1 MASVAEIIGLKTPT
15 PTALDTAGIRA
26 QWSQRLREQAL
37 FSARMT
43 LQGYLDRVQT
53 VLMQVA
59 DGTLDTSAARLA
71 LTDKLAEL
79 GYTPEP
85 GTAGTLRDARTLARL
100 NLVLKTNRQTAASLA
115 QLAESEDPQVAALF
129 PAWELA
135 SGGYRKQHRTDWPQ
149 RWKAAGERVAW
160 RGAHRT
166 KMVALKN
173 SPIWQALGDG
183 AGGFRDT
190 LGNPY
195 PPFAFGSSYEWVPV
209 DRLEAKELGLLDGA
223 NGESRMVNRAASRD
237 GQAEGAW
244 GEAPPRDDSRF
255 TIHDS
260 RRTARRAAALLIT
273 ALTLRAIRN
282 RKEIDHCP
290 KDGTILTEEGE
301 CHSSRHSTGDEPEKD
316 ASAPEKVPEKKDA
329 KQSPSP
335 KHGGVKGKSVTEG
348 YKGRCS
354 QEEAEALLREGV
366 EAKDGSGFTVSFG
379 NAALTHYRDGH
390 RRKDNTLKPENLR
403 WLPAAIHAVKHGAR
417 HLQFPKRTAWDVL
430 NPPRGTQYVYTESF
444 GNNHAIRVYA
454 FADTGKVS
462 GWHMV

>member
-15 PTALDTAGIRA
+15 PTALDTAGIRSR
-26 QWSQRLREQAL
+26 WSQRLREQAL

-43 LQGYLDRVQT
+43 LQGYLDRVQA

-59 DGTLDTSAARLA
+59 DGTLDASAARLA

-79 GYTPEP
+79 GYSPEP

-135 SGGYRKQHRTDWPQ
+135 SGGYRKHHRTDWPQ

-166 KMVALKN
+166 KMVALKS

-209 DRLEAKELGLLDGA
+209 DRLEAKELGLFGEE
-223 NGESRMVNRAASRD
+223 NGERKTANRSPLTAHRS
-237 GQAEGAW
+237 
-244 GEAPPRDDSRF
+244 PRS
-255 TIHDS
+255 
-260 RRTARRAAALLIT
+260 AVRRAAALLIT
-273 ALTLRAIRN
+273 VLAVRAIRN
-282 RKEIDHCP
+282 KARHCP
-290 KDGTILTEEGE
+290 QDGAFLDKDGDCHSPRHGGHRNAERWQKKPGRRQTLRDVACTQAEGRALLEANAQTQDRDGRTITWPARLADKYLEGE
-301 CHSSRHSTGDEPEKD
+301 GRRQGADPRRLTLAKAAVATVRYPER
-316 ASAPEKVPEKKDA
+316 V
-329 KQSPSP
+329 
-335 KHGGVKGKSVTEG
+335 
-348 YKGRCS
+348 GRDYRGN
-354 QEEAEALLREGV
+354 QTFYYRAFGEEAVAVFVDNATHEVNSFMRGSV
-366 EAKDGSGFTVSFG
+366 EQV
-379 NAALTHYRDGH
+379 
-390 RRKDNTLKPENLR
+390 RRSIGGKYFR
-403 WLPAAIHAVKHGAR
+403 
-417 HLQFPKRTAWDVL
+417 
-430 NPPRGTQYVYTESF
+430 RG
-444 GNNHAIRVYA
+444 
-454 FADTGKVS
+454 K
-462 GWHMV
+462 

>member
-160 RGAHRT
+160 QGAHRT
-166 KMVALKN
+166 KMVALKS

-209 DRLEAKELGLLDGA
+209 DRLEAKELGLL
-223 NGESRMVNRAASRD
+223 GEATNRA
-237 GQAEGAW
+237 
-244 GEAPPRDDSRF
+244 
-255 TIHDS
+255 
-260 RRTARRAAALLIT
+260 ARRAAALLIT

-282 RKEIDHCP
+282 RNEIDHCP
-290 KDGTILTEEGE
+290 KDGTILTKEGK
-301 CHSSRHSTGDEPEKD
+301 CNSSRHSTGDEPEKD

-329 KQSPSP
+329 KQSTSP

-390 RRKDNTLKPENLR
+390 RRKDNTPKPENLR

>member
-100 NLVLKTNRQTAASLA
+100 NLVLKTNRQTAVSLA

-209 DRLEAKELGLLDGA
+209 DRLEAKELGLL
-223 NGESRMVNRAASRD
+223 GETANRA
-237 GQAEGAW
+237 
-244 GEAPPRDDSRF
+244 
-255 TIHDS
+255 
-260 RRTARRAAALLIT
+260 ARRAAALLIT
-273 ALTLRAIRN
+273 TLTLRAIRN
-282 RKEIDHCP
+282 KAKQCP
-290 KDGTILTEEGE
+290 QDGSFLDKDGE
-301 CHSSRHSTGDEPEKD
+301 CHDPR
-316 ASAPEKVPEKKDA
+316 
-329 KQSPSP
+329 
-335 KHGGVKGKSVTEG
+335 HGGTKGKSVTEG
-348 YKGRCS
+348 YKGRCT
-354 QEEAEALLREGV
+354 QEEAEARLNTGMDVRGS
-366 EAKDGSGFTVSFG
+366 DGRRIRFDRFAR
-379 NAALTHYRDGH
+379 NHYRFGQ
-390 RRKDNTLKPENLR
+390 RRKDNTPKPENLEY
-403 WLPAAIHAVKHGAR
+403 LPVAVLAVRQGTRELK
-417 HLQFPKRTAWDVL
+417 FPRGTTPDWL
-430 NPPRGTQYVYTESF
+430 NPPRGTQAVYSLPFE
-444 GNNHAIRVYA
+444 GGIMRVYA
-454 FADTGKVS
+454 YVDTGKVS
-462 GWHMV
+462 GWHLEKGAKK

>member
-1 MASVAEIIGLKTPT
+1 MPSVAEIIGLKTPT

-59 DGTLDTSAARLA
+59 DGTLDASAARLA

-79 GYTPEP
+79 GYSPEP

-149 RWKAAGERVAW
+149 RWRAAGERVGW

-166 KMVALKN
+166 KMVALKS

-209 DRLEAKELGLLDGA
+209 DRLEAKELGLLDEA
-223 NGESRMVNRAASRD
+223 ANRA
-237 GQAEGAW
+237 
-244 GEAPPRDDSRF
+244 
-255 TIHDS
+255 
-260 RRTARRAAALLIT
+260 ARRAAALLIT
-273 ALTLRAIRN
+273 ALAVKAIRN
-282 RKEIDHCP
+282 KNEIDHCP
-290 KDGTILTEEGE
+290 KDGTILDKDGQ
-301 CHSSRHSTGDEPEKD
+301 CHSQRHGETKGQ
-316 ASAPEKVPEKKDA
+316 SAIEG
-329 KQSPSP
+329 
-335 KHGGVKGKSVTEG
+335 HKGK
-348 YKGRCS
+348 CS
-354 QEEAEALLREGV
+354 RQEAERALD
-366 EAKDGSGFTVSFG
+366 DGFSVKSSDGRSVRFDRF
-379 NAALTHYRDGH
+379 ARDHYRFGQ
-390 RRKDNTLKPENLR
+390 RRKDNTPKPENLE
-403 WLPAAIHAVKHGAR
+403 WLPAAIHAVEHGE
-417 HLQFPKRTAWDVL
+417 RTL
-430 NPPRGTQYVYTESF
+430 KFPRGTTPDYLDPPPGTQTVYTERY
-444 GNNHAIRVYA
+444 GRHTLKVYVYHN
-454 FADTGKVS
+454 TGKVS
-462 GWHMV
+462 GWHFE

>member
-209 DRLEAKELGLLDGA
+209 DRLEAKELGLL
-223 NGESRMVNRAASRD
+223 GETANRA
-237 GQAEGAW
+237 
-244 GEAPPRDDSRF
+244 
-255 TIHDS
+255 
-260 RRTARRAAALLIT
+260 ARRAAALLIT
-273 ALTLRAIRN
+273 TLTLRAIRN
-282 RKEIDHCP
+282 KAKQCP
-290 KDGTILTEEGE
+290 QDGSFLDKDGE
-301 CHSSRHSTGDEPEKD
+301 CHDPR
-316 ASAPEKVPEKKDA
+316 
-329 KQSPSP
+329 
-335 KHGGVKGKSVTEG
+335 HGGTKGKSVTEG
-348 YKGRCS
+348 YKGRCT
-354 QEEAEALLREGV
+354 QEEAEARLNTGMDVRGS
-366 EAKDGSGFTVSFG
+366 DGRRIRFDRFAR
-379 NAALTHYRDGH
+379 NHYRFGQ
-390 RRKDNTLKPENLR
+390 RRKDNTPKPENLEY
-403 WLPAAIHAVKHGAR
+403 LPVAVLAVRQGTRELK
-417 HLQFPKRTAWDVL
+417 FPRGTTPDWL
-430 NPPRGTQYVYTESF
+430 NPPRGTQAVYSLPFE
-444 GNNHAIRVYA
+444 GGIMRVYA
-454 FADTGKVS
+454 YVDTGKVS
-462 GWHMV
+462 GWHLEKGAKK

>member
-15 PTALDTAGIRA
+15 PTALDTAGIRSR
-26 QWSQRLREQAL
+26 WSQRLREQAL

-43 LQGYLDRVQT
+43 LQGYLDRVQA

-59 DGTLDTSAARLA
+59 DGTLDASAARLA

-79 GYTPEP
+79 GYSPEP

-135 SGGYRKQHRTDWPQ
+135 SGGYRKHHRTDWPQ

-166 KMVALKN
+166 KMVALKS

-209 DRLEAKELGLLDGA
+209 DRLEAKELGLFGEE
-223 NGESRMVNRAASRD
+223 NGERKTANRSPLTAHRS
-237 GQAEGAW
+237 
-244 GEAPPRDDSRF
+244 PRS
-255 TIHDS
+255 
-260 RRTARRAAALLIT
+260 AVRRAAALLIT
-273 ALTLRAIRN
+273 VLAVRAIRN
-282 RKEIDHCP
+282 KARHCP
-290 KDGTILTEEGE
+290 QDGAFLDKDGDCHSPRHGAPRNAERWQKKPGRRQTLRDVARTQAEGRASLEANAQTQDRDGRTITWPARLADKYLEGE
-301 CHSSRHSTGDEPEKD
+301 GRRQGADPRRLTLAKAAVATVRYPER
-316 ASAPEKVPEKKDA
+316 V
-329 KQSPSP
+329 
-335 KHGGVKGKSVTEG
+335 
-348 YKGRCS
+348 GRDYRGN
-354 QEEAEALLREGV
+354 QTFYYRAFGEEAVAVFVDNATHEVNSFMRGSV
-366 EAKDGSGFTVSFG
+366 EQV
-379 NAALTHYRDGH
+379 
-390 RRKDNTLKPENLR
+390 RRSIGGKYFR
-403 WLPAAIHAVKHGAR
+403 
-417 HLQFPKRTAWDVL
+417 
-430 NPPRGTQYVYTESF
+430 RG
-444 GNNHAIRVYA
+444 
-454 FADTGKVS
+454 K
-462 GWHMV
+462 

>member
-1 MASVAEIIGLKTPT
+1 MPSVAEILGLKTPT

-26 QWSQRLREQAL
+26 RWSQRLREQAL

-43 LQGYLDRVQT
+43 LQGYLDRVQA

-59 DGTLDTSAARLA
+59 DGTLDASAARLA

-85 GTAGTLRDARTLARL
+85 GTAGTLKDARTLARL

-160 RGAHRT
+160 RGASRT
-166 KMVALKN
+166 KMVALKS

-209 DRLEAKELGLLDGA
+209 DRLEARELGLLDEA
-223 NGESRMVNRAASRD
+223 ANRA
-237 GQAEGAW
+237 
-244 GEAPPRDDSRF
+244 
-255 TIHDS
+255 
-260 RRTARRAAALLIT
+260 ARRAAALLIA
-273 ALTLRAIRN
+273 ALAVKAIRN
-282 RKEIDHCP
+282 KNEIDHCP
-290 KDGTILTEEGE
+290 KDGTILDKDGQ
-301 CHSSRHSTGDEPEKD
+301 CHSQR
-316 ASAPEKVPEKKDA
+316 
-329 KQSPSP
+329 
-335 KHGGVKGKSVTEG
+335 HGGTKGQSAIEGHKGK
-348 YKGRCS
+348 CS
-354 QEEAEALLREGV
+354 RQEAERALD
-366 EAKDGSGFTVSFG
+366 DGFSVKSSDGRSVRFDRF
-379 NAALTHYRDGH
+379 ARDHYRFGQ
-390 RRKDNTLKPENLR
+390 RRKDNTPKPENLE
-403 WLPAAIHAVKHGAR
+403 WLPAAIHAVEHGE
-417 HLQFPKRTAWDVL
+417 RTL
-430 NPPRGTQYVYTESF
+430 KFPRGTTPDYLDPPPGTQTVYTERY
-444 GNNHAIRVYA
+444 GRHTLKVYVYHN
-454 FADTGKVS
+454 TGKVS
-462 GWHMV
+462 GWHFE